1 MNLPPLPR
9 PRSRIGVSGAKKT
22 KSGDEAFPAAAAAA
36 LSGKNFPSGGA
47 VPLNN
52 SDRDGGEIDKL
63 KKFLQEKGL

>member
-1 MNLPPLPR
+1 MVNLPPLPR

-22 KSGDEAFPAAAAAA
+22 KSGDEAFPAAAAV
-36 LSGKNFPSGGA
+36 SGKNFPSSGA